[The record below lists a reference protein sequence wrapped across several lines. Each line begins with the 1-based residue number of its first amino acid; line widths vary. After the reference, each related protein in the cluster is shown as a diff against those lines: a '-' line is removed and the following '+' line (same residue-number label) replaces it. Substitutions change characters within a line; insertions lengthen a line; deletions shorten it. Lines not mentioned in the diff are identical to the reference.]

1 MIFNKVSIFFSK
13 MDILNDNYNFTL
25 RLDVNGP
32 LLSIAVG
39 IECAFAFIIN
49 LFLLVFTFCHLK
61 KLKEPSVLFFTNF
74 VFANLL
80 MTIVVMP
87 SIIASAAA
95 GEWVFGR
102 TPEEKN
108 GTCQFVGFVFYYTG
122 FLTILTLA
130 VISVDRFLFIVE
142 PVIHERF
149 MKTWVALIILI
160 CVWILSCLIN
170 IPPYFGLGEYKFLSD
185 IALCG
190 IIWSGQIN
198 YLIYFCILTSI
209 VIMII
214 LITTIRTFCFTTRVF
229 SKIKQ
234 LQSTSTEVR
243 QNHLYVR
250 RIKRLVGVFGM
261 ILAATI
267 LTFLPGILVAFI
279 EVVVGGR
286 QSAAIFTT
294 VMFLF
299 LLNSVLNPI
308 IQSYFRRDVYDFL
321 TTKVLK
327 TKSMC
332 IPVVNL
338 KNV

>member
-1 MIFNKVSIFFSK
+1 
-13 MDILNDNYNFTL
+13 MDILSDNYNFTL
-25 RLDVNGP
+25 SQDVNGP

-39 IECAFAFIIN
+39 IVCAFAFIIN
-49 LFLLVFTFCHLK
+49 LFLLVFTLCHLK

-80 MTIVVMP
+80 ITIVVMP
-87 SIIASAAA
+87 SIIVSAAA

-108 GTCQFVGFVFYYTG
+108 GTCQFVGFVLCYNG
-122 FLTILTLA
+122 FLTALTLA

-142 PVIHERF
+142 PFIHERF
-149 MKTWVALIILI
+149 MKTWVAFIILI
-160 CVWILSCLIN
+160 FVWILSLLIN
-170 IPPYFGLGEYKFLSD
+170 IPPYFGLSEYAFLPYLASCGLILSD
-185 IALCG
+185 
-190 IIWSGQIN
+190 QQE
-198 YLIYFCILTSI
+198 YLIYFCILTSM

-214 LITTIRTFCFTTRVF
+214 LITTIWTFCFTRRVIF
-229 SKIKQ
+229 KIKQ
-234 LQSTSTEVR
+234 QHSTSIEDR

-250 RIKRLVGVFGM
+250 RIKKSVGVFGM
-261 ILAATI
+261 TLAGTI
-267 LTFLPGILVAFI
+267 LTFVPGLLVAFI
-279 EVVVGGR
+279 EAVVGDR
-286 QSAAIFTT
+286 QPAAIFTT
-294 VMFLF
+294 VMVLF

-338 KNV
+338 KYV